1 VVESIELLCPDSIGM
16 SASAAPKQ
24 KRFWTGDLKKI
35 ETPFIKRF
43 FKERGEKELPHF
55 SEYEAFVSDDM
66 SNEDIATIAFIY
78 DFVNIEEDGNEVLD
92 INTLDDRTPPYN
104 SQLHMLVGYAKLRP
118 FVEDLLARG
127 ANPNILNNAKETP
140 LMLVCERGT
149 VEDAKLLLENGADVN
164 VKGDGEQS
172 AIYLATRYGAHDIL
186 EYLCKIKGADLNAA
200 WDFIGY
206 TPLIQAAEDNDI
218 EAVRILCEN
227 GADSTIKD
235 KEGKTAIEIAT
246 DDAVKEALK
255 ACAQRAGRRKMTRR
269 RKMKR
274 NGKVGTKSKRSKRSK
289 RSKNKYRA

>member
-1 VVESIELLCPDSIGM
+1 M

-24 KRFWTGDLKKI
+24 KRFYTGDIKKI
-35 ETPFIKRF
+35 ETPYIKRF

-55 SEYEAFVSDDM
+55 SEYEAFTSDDM
-66 SNEDIATIAFIY
+66 SDEDIATIAFIY

-92 INTLDDRTPPYN
+92 INTLDDRTPPNN
-104 SQLHMLVGYAKLRP
+104 SQLHMLVGYPKLRP
-118 FVEDLLARG
+118 FVEDLLKRG

-149 VEDAKLLLENGADVN
+149 LEDAKLLIENGADVN
-164 VKGDGEQS
+164 VKEDGEQS

-235 KEGKTAIEIAT
+235 LEGKTAIELAK
-246 DDAVKEALK
+246 DEAVQAALA
-255 ACAQRAGRRKMTRR
+255 ACASSGGRRKMTRR

-274 NGKVGTKSKRSKRSK
+274 NGKGGNKSKRSKRSK
-289 RSKNKYRA
+289 RSKSK

>member
-1 VVESIELLCPDSIGM
+1 VVESIELLCSDSIGM

-24 KRFWTGDLKKI
+24 KRFYTGDLKKI
-35 ETPFIKRF
+35 ETPYIKHF

-78 DFVNIEEDGNEVLD
+78 DFVNIKEDGNEVLD

-104 SQLHMLVGYAKLRP
+104 SQLHMLVGYAPLRP
-118 FVEDLLARG
+118 FVEDLLKRG
-127 ANPNILNNAKETP
+127 ANPNILNGAKETP

-149 VEDAKLLLENGADVN
+149 LEDAQLLVKNGADVN

-172 AIYLATRYGAHDIL
+172 AIYLATRYGAHEIL
-186 EYLCKIKGADLNAA
+186 EYLCKIEGADLNAA

-206 TPLIQAAEDNDI
+206 TPLMQAAEDNYI
-218 EAVRILCEN
+218 EAAWILCQN
-227 GADSTIKD
+227 GADSKIKD

-246 DDAVKEALK
+246 DDAVKEVLA
-255 ACAQRAGRRKMTRR
+255 ACASSGGRRKMTRR

-274 NGKVGTKSKRSKRSK
+274 KGNKSKRSKRSRSKRSK
-289 RSKNKYRA
+289 RSK

>member
-1 VVESIELLCPDSIGM
+1 MLGM

-78 DFVNIEEDGNEVLD
+78 DFVNIKEDGNKVLD
-92 INTLDDRTPPYN
+92 INTLDDRTPPNN
-104 SQLHMLVGYAKLRP
+104 SQLHMLVGYPRLRP
-118 FVEDLLARG
+118 FVEDLLKRG
-127 ANPNILNNAKETP
+127 ANPNILNNEKETP

-149 VEDAKLLLENGADVN
+149 VEDAKLLIDNGANVN
-164 VKGDGEQS
+164 VRGDGEQS
-172 AIYLATRYGAHDIL
+172 AIFLATRYGAHEIL
-186 EYLCKIKGADLNAA
+186 DYLCKIKGADLNAA

-206 TPLIQAAEDNDI
+206 TPLIQAAENNDI
-218 EAVRILCEN
+218 ESVKILCRN
-227 GADSTIKD
+227 GAKSTIKD
-235 KEGKTAIEIAT
+235 IDGNTAIDVAKDENVK
-246 DDAVKEALK
+246 AVLAK
-255 ACAQRAGRRKMTRR
+255 CVSSGGRRKMTRR

-274 NGKVGTKSKRSKRSK
+274 SNKTKKRGC
-289 RSKNKYRA
+289 

>member
-1 VVESIELLCPDSIGM
+1 MVESIELLCPDSIGM

-24 KRFWTGDLKKI
+24 KRFYTGDITKI
-35 ETPFIKRF
+35 ETPYIKRF

-66 SNEDIATIAFIY
+66 SDEDIATIAFIY

-92 INTLDDRTPPYN
+92 INTLDDRTPPNN
-104 SQLHMLVGYAKLRP
+104 SQLHMLVGYPKLRP

-127 ANPNILNNAKETP
+127 ANPNILNNANETP

-149 VEDAKLLLENGADVN
+149 LEDAKLLIENGADVN

-186 EYLCKIKGADLNAA
+186 EYLCKIKDANLNIAEELT
-200 WDFIGY
+200 GN
-206 TPLIQAAEDNDI
+206 TPLMHAAESNDI

-235 KEGKTAIEIAT
+235 LGGKTAIELAT
-246 DDAVKEALK
+246 DEAVKAALA
-255 ACAQRAGRRKMTRR
+255 ACASSGGRRKMTRR

-274 NGKVGTKSKRSKRSK
+274 KGNKSKRSKRSK
-289 RSKNKYRA
+289 RSRSK

>member
-1 VVESIELLCPDSIGM
+1 M

-35 ETPFIKRF
+35 ETPYIKHF

-78 DFVNIEEDGNEVLD
+78 DFVNIKEDGNKVLD
-92 INTLDDRTPPYN
+92 INTLDNRTPPYN
-104 SQLHMLVGYAKLRP
+104 SQLHMLVGYAPLRP
-118 FVEDLLARG
+118 FVEDLLKRG
-127 ANPNILNNAKETP
+127 ANPNILNGAKETP

-149 VEDAKLLLENGADVN
+149 LEDVKLLVENGADVN

-172 AIYLATRYGAHDIL
+172 AIYLAARYGAYDIL
-186 EYLCKIKGADLNAA
+186 EYLCKIEGADLNAA

-218 EAVRILCEN
+218 EAVRILCGN

-246 DDAVKEALK
+246 DEAVKEALK

-274 NGKVGTKSKRSKRSK
+274 NGKGNKSKRSKRSK
-289 RSKNKYRA
+289 RSKSKYRA

>member
-1 VVESIELLCPDSIGM
+1 
-16 SASAAPKQ
+16 
-24 KRFWTGDLKKI
+24 
-35 ETPFIKRF
+35 
-43 FKERGEKELPHF
+43 
-55 SEYEAFVSDDM
+55 
-66 SNEDIATIAFIY
+66 
-78 DFVNIEEDGNEVLD
+78 
-92 INTLDDRTPPYN
+92 
-104 SQLHMLVGYAKLRP
+104 MLVGYPKLRP

-149 VEDAKLLLENGADVN
+149 VEDAKLLIENGADVN

-246 DDAVKEALK
+246 DEAVKAVLA
-255 ACAQRAGRRKMTRR
+255 ACASSGGRRKMTRR

-274 NGKVGTKSKRSKRSK
+274 KSNKSKRSKRSRSKRSK
-289 RSKNKYRA
+289 RSK

>member
-1 VVESIELLCPDSIGM
+1 M

-24 KRFWTGDLKKI
+24 KRFYTGDLKKI
-35 ETPFIKRF
+35 ETPFIEHF

-78 DFVNIEEDGNEVLD
+78 DFVNIKEDGNKVLD

-104 SQLHMLVGYAKLRP
+104 SQLHMLVGYAQLRP
-118 FVEDLLARG
+118 FVEDLLKRG
-127 ANPNILNNAKETP
+127 ANPNILNNEKETP

-149 VEDAKLLLENGADVN
+149 VEDAQLLIDNGADVN
-164 VKGDGEQS
+164 IKGENNET
-172 AIYLATRYGAHDIL
+172 AIYLATRHKAHEIL
-186 EYLCKIKGADLNAA
+186 KYLCKIKGADLNAA

-206 TPLIQAAEDNDI
+206 TPLIQAAENNDI

-227 GADSTIKD
+227 GAKSTIKD
-235 KEGKTAIEIAT
+235 IYGKTAIEVAT
-246 DDAVKEALK
+246 DEAVKAVLAK
-255 ACAQRAGRRKMTRR
+255 CVSSGGRRKMTRR

-274 NGKVGTKSKRSKRSK
+274 NNKTKKRGC
-289 RSKNKYRA
+289 